1 MKNGEHDNQ
10 LAHGLKPRHV
20 QLIALGGAI
29 GTGLF
34 LGAGQS
40 IKLAGPAIIFAY
52 LIAGLV
58 CFLIMR
64 ALGELLISNPN
75 CRSYIDFITKYL
87 GRRNGFVVGWTY
99 WICWIT
105 IAMAEITAAGMY
117 MKFWFPHLPQWVT
130 GLIVL
135 IILFI
140 LNSKNV
146 SVFGETEFWFALI
159 KIFAIIMLILTGI
172 IMVMVHYR
180 THVGFVSLSNLV
192 NYGFF
197 SHGLKG
203 FLLSFQMVVFSFV
216 GIEMIG
222 MTAAETKSPQ
232 REIPKCINSVPTRI
246 LLFYVGSLLALMCIY
261 PWIDVSASS
270 SPFVQVFANVGI
282 KFAASIINFV
292 VLTAALSSCNSA
304 IFTTGRM
311 VFSLCYNHHSKFGRK
326 LSFVSKKHHVPTYA
340 IGFSTLIIAISVL
353 LNLMTPS
360 GVFSFISSVSTTC
373 FLYIWGMI
381 VLTHLQYRRKV
392 AKKHLTSKLEFKMPG
407 YPVSDY
413 LALAFL
419 AFVMVI
425 LMFKPETF
433 IALVGSVIWLILMYW
448 GYSIYSRTD
457 RD

>member
-1 MKNGEHDNQ
+1 MTNGQHNNQ

-40 IKLAGPAIIFAY
+40 IKLAGPSIIFAY

-87 GRRNGFVVGWTY
+87 GRKNGFVVGWTY

-105 IAMAEITAAGMY
+105 IAMAEITASGMY

-130 GLIVL
+130 GLVVL
-135 IILFI
+135 VILFI

-146 SVFGETEFWFALI
+146 SVFGETEFWFAII
-159 KIFAIIMLILTGI
+159 KIVAIVMLILTGI
-172 IMVMVHYR
+172 IMVIVHYR
-180 THVGFVSLSNLV
+180 TNVGFASVFNLF

-197 SHGLKG
+197 SHGIKG

-222 MTAAETKSPQ
+222 MTAAETENPRK
-232 REIPKCINSVPTRI
+232 EIPKCINSVPTRI

-261 PWIDVSASS
+261 PWIYISASS

-282 KFAASIINFV
+282 KFAAAIINFV

-311 VFSLCYNHHSKFGRK
+311 VFSLCYDHQSKWGRRFST
-326 LSFVSKKHHVPTYA
+326 LSKKHHVPTYA

-360 GVFSFISSVSTTC
+360 GVFSFVSSVSTTC

-381 VLTHLQYRRKV
+381 VLTHLHYRRTI
-392 AKKHLTSKLEFKMPG
+392 AKDHLTQELNFKMPG

-413 LALAFL
+413 LALMFL
-419 AFVMVI
+419 VFVMII
-425 LMFKPETF
+425 LIFKPETLV
-433 IALVGSVIWLILMYW
+433 ALIGSLSWLIIMYC
-448 GYSIYSRTD
+448 GYSIYNRVD
-457 RD
+457 KD

>member
-1 MKNGEHDNQ
+1 
-10 LAHGLKPRHV
+10 
-20 QLIALGGAI
+20 
-29 GTGLF
+29 
-34 LGAGQS
+34 
-40 IKLAGPAIIFAY
+40 
-52 LIAGLV
+52 
-58 CFLIMR
+58 
-64 ALGELLISNPN
+64 
-75 CRSYIDFITKYL
+75 
-87 GRRNGFVVGWTY
+87 
-99 WICWIT
+99 
-105 IAMAEITAAGMY
+105 
-117 MKFWFPHLPQWVT
+117 
-130 GLIVL
+130 
-135 IILFI
+135 
-140 LNSKNV
+140 
-146 SVFGETEFWFALI
+146 
-159 KIFAIIMLILTGI
+159 
-172 IMVMVHYR
+172 
-180 THVGFVSLSNLV
+180 
-192 NYGFF
+192 
-197 SHGLKG
+197 
-203 FLLSFQMVVFSFV
+203 MVVFSFV

-326 LSFVSKKHHVPTYA
+326 LSSVSKKHHVPTYA